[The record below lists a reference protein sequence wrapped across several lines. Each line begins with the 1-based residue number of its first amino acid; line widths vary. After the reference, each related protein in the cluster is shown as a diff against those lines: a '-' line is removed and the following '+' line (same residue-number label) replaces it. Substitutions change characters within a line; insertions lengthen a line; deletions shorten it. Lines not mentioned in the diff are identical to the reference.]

1 MMANCHDLFKDFY
14 GKIELA
20 SSKKKY
26 LKEAR
31 DAIRDKIREYFKDTL
46 KTSVPKF
53 LIQGSYAM
61 ATIVN
66 PLDGE
71 FDIDDGVYLQNLQP
85 DKSKWPKPETVHNW
99 IYKAVE
105 GHTKEKAQDKRTC
118 VRVVYSGNYHVD
130 LPIYGVYNKNAY
142 LAEKAKLGWHIS
154 EPQKIVNWL
163 RNQIKS
169 KGDQLRRLIR
179 YTKAWADY
187 QSKSGELPNGFTL
200 TVLVAEGYE
209 KSERDDSS
217 FAGTMRNIS
226 DRISAST
233 VILNPVDQNEDLGKR
248 ISESQMKNFKERLA
262 ALLENASAA
271 LKEKSKVKACKKWKS
286 EFGERFPKCEDL
298 KEVDTPRKTAAPAIL
313 RDDARSA

>member
-1 MMANCHDLFKDFY
+1 MANCHDLFQDFY

-20 SSKKKY
+20 SSKKEY
-26 LKEAR
+26 LKKTR
-31 DAIRDKIREYFKDTL
+31 DAIRDKIIKYFKDTL
-46 KTSVPKF
+46 KANVPKF

-71 FDIDDGVYLQNLQP
+71 FDIDDGVYLQNLGS

-99 IYKAVE
+99 ICKAVA
-105 GHTKEKAQDKRTC
+105 GHTKEKTQDKRTC
-118 VRVVYSGNYHVD
+118 VRVVYSGNYHID
-130 LPIYGVYNKNAY
+130 LPIYGIYNKKAY

-154 EPQKIVNWL
+154 EPRNIVKWF
-163 RNQIKS
+163 RSQTKT
-169 KGDQLRRLIR
+169 KGDQLRRLVR

-187 QSKSGELPNGFTL
+187 QSKSGTFPNGFTL

-226 DRISAST
+226 DRLSEST
-233 VILNPVDQNEDLGKR
+233 VILNPVDKNEDLGKR
-248 ISESQMKNFKERLA
+248 ISEFQMKNFKERLA
-262 ALLENASAA
+262 YLLKNASSA
-271 LKEKSKVKACKKWKS
+271 LKEESKVEACKKWKS
-286 EFGERFPKCEDL
+286 EFGKRFPKCEDL
-298 KEVDTPRKTAAPAIL
+298 KIIDTPRKTTSPAIL